1 MIPCQ
6 RDLFDIPDDVAYF
19 NCAYMSPLLRAAAD
33 AGDAGLRRKSRPWGI
48 SPADFFNETDA
59 ARGLFSR
66 LINASAD
73 DIAVIPSASYGLA
86 VAAANMVVNPGQKM
100 LVLAEQFPS
109 NVYPWRDLAREK
121 GATLTTVERPEDGDW
136 TAAILRAIDADTALA
151 ALPHCHWTDGGII
164 DLVEVST
171 ALRGVGAALVVDVT
185 QSLGALP
192 LDVQAVRP
200 NFLSAA
206 CYKWLMG
213 PYSIGFLYA
222 APEHQAGRPI
232 EHNWASRANAEDFS
246 GLVNYEDAFMR
257 GARRFDVGERSNF
270 ALLPA
275 AMEAIKQ
282 LLIWGVPEI
291 QQTLRAMTNDI
302 AAKAGE
308 LGLSSIPSNL
318 RAGHFL
324 GLRFPGGIPKGLAER
339 LAAERVY
346 VSVRGD
352 SMPVTPHVYNAQS
365 DIDKLFGVLGSVV

>member
-19 NCAYMSPLLRAAAD
+19 NCAYMSPLLRAAGD
-33 AGDAGLRRKSRPWGI
+33 AGDAGLRRKSRPWTI

-59 ARGLFSR
+59 ARSLFSR

-73 DIAVIPSASYGLA
+73 DVAVIPSASYGLA
-86 VAAANMVVNPGQKM
+86 VAAANMVVNPGQKI

-121 GATLTTVERPEDGDW
+121 GATVTTVDRPEDGDW
-136 TAAILRAIDADTALA
+136 TAAIMRAIDADTALA
-151 ALPHCHWTDGGII
+151 ALPHCHWTDGGMI
-164 DLVEVST
+164 DLVEVSA
-171 ALRGVGAALVVDVT
+171 ALRAVGAALVVDVT
-185 QSLGALP
+185 QSLGAMP
-192 LDVQAVRP
+192 LDVRTVRP

-291 QQTLRAMTNDI
+291 QQTLRTMTDDI

-324 GLRFPGGIPKGLAER
+324 GLRFPEGVPNGLAER
-339 LAAERVY
+339 LAAEKVY

-352 SMPVTPHVYNAQS
+352 SMRVTPHVYNSRS

>member
-6 RDLFDIPDDVAYF
+6 RDLFDIPEDVAYF
-19 NCAYMSPLLRAAAD
+19 NCAYMSPLLRAAAS
-33 AGDAGLRRKSRPWGI
+33 AGDTGLRRKSQPWTI
-48 SPADFFNETDA
+48 SPADFFSDTEA

-73 DIAVIPSASYGLA
+73 DIAIIPSASYGLA
-86 VAAANMVVNPGQKM
+86 VAAANMVVNPGQKI

-109 NVYPWRDLAREK
+109 NVYPWRDLAQEK
-121 GATLTTVERPEDGDW
+121 GATLVTIERPEDGDW
-136 TAAILRAIDADTALA
+136 TAAIMQSIGADTAFA
-151 ALPHCHWTDGGII
+151 ALPHCHWTDGGIV
-164 DLVEVST
+164 DLIEVSD
-171 ALRGVGAALVVDVT
+171 ALREVGAALVLDVT
-185 QSLGALP
+185 QSLGAVP

-200 NFLSAA
+200 NFVSAA

-222 APEHQAGRPI
+222 APQHQSGRPI

-246 GLVNYEDAFMR
+246 GLVNYEDGFMP

-270 ALLPA
+270 ALLPP

-291 QQTLRAMTNDI
+291 QETLRAMTDDI
-302 AAKAGE
+302 AAKAAKM
-308 LGLSSIPSNL
+308 GLSSIPSKL

-324 GLRFPGGIPKGLAER
+324 GLRFPDGIPGGLADR

-352 SMPVTPHVYNAQS
+352 SMRVTPHVYNAQS
-365 DIDKLFGVLGSVV
+365 DIEKLFHVLRTMV